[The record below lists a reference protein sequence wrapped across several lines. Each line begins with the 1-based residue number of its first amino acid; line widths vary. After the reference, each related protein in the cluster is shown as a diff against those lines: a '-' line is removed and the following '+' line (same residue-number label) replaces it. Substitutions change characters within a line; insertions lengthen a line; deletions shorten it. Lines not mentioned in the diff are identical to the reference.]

1 MYRLVLTDINMP
13 GMDGFQMSQKMQD
26 TMKLHIFK
34 EEIHFYAVTAMNDFQ
49 IKNRHQ
55 KYGIKEVLAKP
66 VRSEDL

>member
-34 EEIHFYAVTAMNDFQ
+34 EEIHFYAVTAMND
-49 IKNRHQ
+49 
-55 KYGIKEVLAKP
+55 
-66 VRSEDL
+66 S